1 MTTRNM
7 KRIMASQSR
16 GNRIGGTQGVARAL
30 ILSAAIGLGVVTAT
44 SSHVGA
50 AGARAAAP
58 AQAARVATPART
70 PASAEPGKGFQAR
83 EVLDQY
89 CVTCHNQRL
98 KTGGLALDTLDVA
111 KVGDS
116 AAIWEK
122 VHNKLRGGLMPP
134 RAAKALPD
142 AVRADLVSWAE
153 TSLDRAAAANPNP
166 GRAEIFHRVNRVE
179 YRNIVRDLLALDID
193 VSEFLP
199 EDDAGGGFDNMA
211 SLLRISPSLMDAYLA
226 ASQTISRMA
235 MGRAAA
241 AAPVEL
247 AFPVNQQQPQYE
259 WIEGL
264 PFGTRGGTIV
274 NYNFP
279 VDGEYAISVVLSGG
293 RNWYLTETLYALLD
307 GEIVQTVR
315 LPGRKEQNE
324 RPPEAV
330 AADARLERLAPDV
343 VEAVKYYLEQ
353 KKPAAAIAE
362 LMGVAQADVDAVAY
376 KMANGGGNLFFRLP
390 VKGGPHELAI
400 TFAETVFPVLEG
412 ARKPFETPGRVADG
426 VVPQPYVGTVKIVG
440 PYNAAGIKDT
450 PSLEKIFVCRPAS
463 AAQEPACAKTILS
476 SLARRAYRRP
486 VTDKDLNVLLAFYK
500 DARASGGGFA
510 EGIEAGVRRLLVSP
524 NFLYRIEIPPAR
536 AAGTPAASPA
546 SATASS
552 LSPISDIALASRLSF
567 FLWSSI
573 PDDRLLQLAERRQL
587 HQPAVLARE
596 ITRMLADSRAS
607 AIVDNFAG
615 QWLKLRAVETQEP
628 YDLTFPDYDASLQ
641 AGLKRELELFFAS
654 IYKDDRSVLDL
665 VTADYTF
672 VNDRVA
678 RHYGMSGI
686 QGAHFRRVTLPSDS
700 PRLGLLGKGAIL
712 LVTSNNARTSPVR
725 RGKWILENILGTPP
739 PAPPAN
745 VPALPERR
753 QGNLKLISMRDR
765 MAQHRANPVCAS
777 CHSMIDPLGFALE
790 QFDPV
795 GRFRLVDEAYKAI
808 DVAGSMPDGTKFDS
822 LEQFRGL
829 LLRQPDMFVA
839 SVTKRLLQ
847 YGLGREL
854 GYYDQPAVRAIVRDA
869 RRSNYRFSAIVMGI
883 VTSQPFRM
891 RKMDAGSGP
900 AGLQASR

>member
-7 KRIMASQSR
+7 KRIVASRSR
-16 GNRIGGTQGVARAL
+16 GGRSLWRILA
-30 ILSAAIGLGVVTAT
+30 ISAAIGLGVVAAT
-44 SSHVGA
+44 SGHLGA
-50 AGARAAAP
+50 EGARPAAQAP
-58 AQAARVATPART
+58 AARVPVPART
-70 PASAEPGKGFQAR
+70 PAIAEPGAGFQAR

-89 CVTCHNQRL
+89 CVSCHNQRQ
-98 KTGGLALDTLDVA
+98 KTGGLALDTMDVA
-111 KVGDS
+111 KVGES

-134 RAAKALPD
+134 RAARALPD
-142 AVRADLVSWAE
+142 AVRAELVSWAE
-153 TSLDRAAAANPNP
+153 TSLDRAAAAKPNP
-166 GRAEIFHRVNRVE
+166 GHAGIFHRVNRVE

-193 VSEFLP
+193 VTEFLP

-211 SLLRISPSLMDAYLA
+211 SVLRISPSLMDAYLA
-226 ASQTISRMA
+226 ASQKISRMA

-247 AFPVNQQQPQYE
+247 AFPVSQQRPQYE

-279 VDGEYAISVVLSGG
+279 ADADYAISVVLSGG

-315 LPGRKEQNE
+315 LPGRKAQSE

-330 AADARLERLAPDV
+330 AADARLERLAPDAI
-343 VEAVKYYLEQ
+343 EAVKYYLEQ
-353 KKPAAAIAE
+353 KKAPAAAIAE

-376 KMANGGGNLFFRLP
+376 KMANGGGNLFFTIP
-390 VKGGPHELAI
+390 VKGGPHELAV

-426 VVPQPYVGTVKIVG
+426 VVPQPYVGAVKIVG

-450 PSLEKIFVCRPAS
+450 PSMEKVFVCRPAA
-463 AAQEPACAKTILS
+463 AAQEPACAKTIFS
-476 SLARRAYRRP
+476 NLARRAYRRP
-486 VTDKDLNVLLAFYK
+486 VTDKDLNVLLAFYT

-510 EGIEAGVRRLLVSP
+510 AGIEAGVRRLLVSP

-536 AAGTPAASPA
+536 AAAGTPAASPA
-546 SATASS
+546 SAAASS
-552 LSPISDIALASRLSF
+552 LYPISDIALASRLSF

-573 PDDRLLQLAERRQL
+573 PDDQLLQLAERGQL

-596 ITRMLADSRAS
+596 IKRMLADGRAS

-615 QWLKLRAVETQEP
+615 QWLKLRAVDTQEP

-641 AGLKRELELFFAS
+641 AGLKRELELFFES
-654 IYKDDRSVLDL
+654 IYKDDRSMLDL
-665 VTADYTF
+665 MTADYTF

-686 QGAHFRRVTLPSDS
+686 QGAHFRRVTLPPGS

-739 PAPPAN
+739 PAPPPN

-795 GRFRLVDEAYKAI
+795 GRFRLVDEAYKPL

-847 YGLGREL
+847 YALGREL